1 MKYKNKKILSNNKID
16 LIKKLFDDVS
26 NKYDLMND
34 VMSLGLHRIWKKD
47 FLKNVIKEKGNTI
60 LDLAGGTGDI
70 SISLAKHFKN
80 SNIYLYDLSLEMI
93 MSGVNKVNIKPKNLY
108 YLNGSAEELSIK
120 DSSIDIVTI
129 AFGLRNFSNLDIC
142 IREIKRVLKYGKKV
156 FVLEFSPSVDELI
169 YTLYQYY
176 SNRIIPFLGRKIA
189 KNEEA
194 YLYLVQSIN
203 NFPHNEEL
211 QNIFTKNGFF
221 CYNRKQY
228 FGGIAYLNV
237 FTKI

>member
-70 SISLAKHFKN
+70 SIPLAKHFKN

-142 IREIKRVLKYGKKV
+142 IREI
-156 FVLEFSPSVDELI
+156 
-169 YTLYQYY
+169 
-176 SNRIIPFLGRKIA
+176 
-189 KNEEA
+189 
-194 YLYLVQSIN
+194 
-203 NFPHNEEL
+203 
-211 QNIFTKNGFF
+211 
-221 CYNRKQY
+221 
-228 FGGIAYLNV
+228 
-237 FTKI
+237 

>member
-1 MKYKNKKILSNNKID
+1 MKYKNKKILPNNKID

-47 FLKNVIKEKGNTI
+47 FLKDVIKEKGNTV

-70 SISLAKHFKN
+70 SVPLAKHFKN
-80 SNIYLYDLSLEMI
+80 SKIILYDLSFEMI
-93 MSGVNKVNIKPKNLY
+93 MSGVNKLNIKPKNLY

-142 IREIKRVLKYGKKV
+142 IREIKRVEYREQLLGKRW
-156 FVLEFSPSVDELI
+156 L
-169 YTLYQYY
+169 
-176 SNRIIPFLGRKIA
+176 
-189 KNEEA
+189 
-194 YLYLVQSIN
+194 
-203 NFPHNEEL
+203 
-211 QNIFTKNGFF
+211 
-221 CYNRKQY
+221 
-228 FGGIAYLNV
+228 
-237 FTKI
+237 